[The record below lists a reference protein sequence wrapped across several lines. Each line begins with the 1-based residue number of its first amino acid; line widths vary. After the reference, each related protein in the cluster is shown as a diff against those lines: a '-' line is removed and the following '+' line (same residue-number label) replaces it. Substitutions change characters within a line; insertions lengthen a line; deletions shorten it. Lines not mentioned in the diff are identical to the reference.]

1 MVSAEVG
8 IPVCFNSS
16 AVAGV
21 TAPVTLAGAVVQIN
35 AEMLAAL
42 AILQLHR
49 PGAAVV
55 YAAHPMV
62 MDMRTGMS
70 SISTAEVGLMSAACV
85 ELGRHYGLPTSSNG
99 LCTDTCAPDPMAT
112 LEKWSSGYLPAMA
125 GANVDAGAGSLAC
138 VGTVSLEQLVID
150 DDMFG
155 HLNRHAQGV
164 VVSEETLADEVIAD
178 VGPGQAFLTE
188 DHTLAHFRQ
197 EHYSSP
203 LASRLNAPA
212 WEAAGGRDVVDRAAA
227 RVREILAAP
236 AVSHLSEE
244 QTRELGKLSS
254 RAGEALQG
262 LEARI

>member
-1 MVSAEVG
+1 M
-8 IPVCFNSS
+8 
-16 AVAGV
+16 
-21 TAPVTLAGAVVQIN
+21 
-35 AEMLAAL
+35 
-42 AILQLHR
+42 
-49 PGAAVV
+49 
-55 YAAHPMV
+55 
-62 MDMRTGMS
+62 
-70 SISTAEVGLMSAACV
+70 
-85 ELGRHYGLPTSSNG
+85 
-99 LCTDTCAPDPMAT
+99 
-112 LEKWSSGYLPAMA
+112 
-125 GANVDAGAGSLAC
+125 
-138 VGTVSLEQLVID
+138 GTVSLEQLVID